1 MESVNWKAPNG
12 VEFEWDPAKAL
23 ANLRKHGVPFFKAC
37 QVFKDA
43 GRLEQPEFSGDHD
56 EERWD
61 VLGRAEGTILFV
73 VFTVRGERVR
83 LVSARRATRNEQRH
97 HWAGDIPD

>member
-1 MESVNWKAPNG
+1 LWYSID

-43 GRLEQPEFSGDHD
+43 GRLEQPDFSGDHD

-61 VLGRAEGTILFV
+61 VLGRVEDTVLFV

-83 LVSARRATRNEQRH
+83 LISARRATRNEQRH
-97 HWAGDIPD
+97 YWAGDIPH